1 MDDAGQEVS
10 KSRNKRKNNGLENGS
25 NRSQKAPKKGEES
38 VSGAQN
44 NMEKSSPSQSRKR
57 KVLEKFVLAEM
68 ENPERLT
75 PAGGGRNAN
84 NVFRGNRRGKGQRVG
99 RGRGRGRLCAEQSE
113 TSSSDDIGSDDT
125 QEYYSEKFE
134 GQQEVRRVSL
144 TILFLPLYFSRIMRN
159 ISNGSLDLLAF
170 QHGLPQL
177 LNRM

>member
-113 TSSSDDIGSDDT
+113 TSSSDDT